1 MIEIDSKLAPT
12 WWGQVNPAR
21 SFAGSRMALYQG
33 SSNFVLILSNTF
45 SHKIT
50 WLIYFSVA
58 IIKPPLIINYEIVYN
73 YYYTAF
79 LIVHN

>member
-58 IIKPPLIINYEIVYN
+58 IFAKSFTSIFVP
-73 YYYTAF
+73 F
-79 LIVHN
+79 LLLLHSLKQD